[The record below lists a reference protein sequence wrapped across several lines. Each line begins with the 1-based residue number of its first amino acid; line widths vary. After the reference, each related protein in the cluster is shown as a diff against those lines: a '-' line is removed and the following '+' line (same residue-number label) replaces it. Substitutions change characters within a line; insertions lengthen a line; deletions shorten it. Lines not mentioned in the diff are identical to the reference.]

1 MKGVDPDP
9 ILSAMVKGL
18 PDIKKEI
25 DLNAKFSGKGF
36 ERKDIS
42 VIAEISGR
50 FKSSDSEQKGFNKAA
65 AIIKE
70 LNSSLELKNSILT
83 VNKFKMTSEK
93 ASLNLSGV
101 INEDKTLRLSAVLL
115 SDDIKELANAFNYPH
130 ASGQMSLSGDIF
142 GSLSE
147 PSFDGKVSIKN
158 GRVKDVSAISASG
171 RVHYSSTVLKAEDIL
186 IEKDESRYEI
196 NGAITFLSLILI

>member
-1 MKGVDPDP
+1 M
-9 ILSAMVKGL
+9 AKGL

-115 SDDIKELANAFNYPH
+115 SAHLTGLIVLLVWLFLFELANRVFVLIYRPSTFACFLEQTAIECAPKHWPVVVFVNVLVH
-130 ASGQMSLSGDIF
+130 CSL
-142 GSLSE
+142 
-147 PSFDGKVSIKN
+147 KN
-158 GRVKDVSAISASG
+158 DF
-171 RVHYSSTVLKAEDIL
+171 E
-186 IEKDESRYEI
+186 
-196 NGAITFLSLILI
+196 